1 MNTNRFWTGG
11 KGEFDK
17 ALRERYQA
25 EKDELQER
33 LNSVA
38 SEAERQEVERQIAD
52 LDEIY
57 RKKSRSVD
65 RSLF

>member
-1 MNTNRFWTGG
+1 MNMNRFWTGG
-11 KGEFDK
+11 KGEYRK

-25 EKDELQER
+25 EKDELQAR
-33 LNSVA
+33 LPWVA
-38 SEAERQEVERQIAD
+38 SEAERQDVERQIAD

-57 RKKSRSVD
+57 RTKSRSVD